1 MIVITDIRLKYYS
14 HPNQEKKLPVGSC
27 LLEAA
32 GLQDDRILQYSFLR
46 VPKGGKEEYDQHFYE
61 CLTLLAH

>member
-1 MIVITDIRLKYYS
+1 MNVIIYIRQKYYS
-14 HPNQEKKLPVGSC
+14 NSNQEKKLPVGSC

-46 VPKGGKEEYDQHFYE
+46 VPKRGKEK
-61 CLTLLAH
+61 

>member
-1 MIVITDIRLKYYS
+1 MINTQKCSLRFK
-14 HPNQEKKLPVGSC
+14 PEKQKSPVGNC

-46 VPKGGKEEYDQHFYE
+46 VPRRDKKEDDTIYTFM
-61 CLTLLAH
+61 LI

>member
-1 MIVITDIRLKYYS
+1 MNVIIDIRLKYYS
-14 HPNQEKKLPVGSC
+14 NPNQEKKLPVGSC

-46 VPKGGKEEYDQHFYE
+46 VPKREKEE
-61 CLTLLAH
+61 

>member
-1 MIVITDIRLKYYS
+1 MYS
-14 HPNQEKKLPVGSC
+14 DTQKKLPVGSC

-46 VPKGGKEEYDQHFYE
+46 VPRGEKEESFNLPGLSCCGLGFYLF
-61 CLTLLAH
+61 CLDYKYM